1 MVPGRGR
8 SRKILTFIKQFR
20 VLAIHER
27 QFKGS
32 SFCRKNMFSRWFE
45 SFESFKREFLYTT
58 LATLPWIF
66 CDQFPRIVLDY
77 FPCSRELFIY
87 FLACI
92 YLKLKFSSQD
102 KCRVFFFYLFRIGFD
117 SVPSSRRLRASLFVL
132 CIFSAAFPS
141 RLYSDE
147 CGVKRE
153 KRQWQQ

>member
-32 SFCRKNMFSRWFE
+32 SFCRKKICFRDGLKVSKVLSGNFFTQLSQLFPDR
-45 SFESFKREFLYTT
+45 
-58 LATLPWIF
+58 IF

-102 KCRVFFFYLFRIGFD
+102 KCRVFFSIYFGLGSI
-117 SVPSSRRLRASLFVL
+117 PSRRLAVSEHH
-132 CIFSAAFPS
+132 FSYCVFFPLPFLLGFILMYAA
-141 RLYSDE
+141 
-147 CGVKRE
+147 
-153 KRQWQQ
+153 